1 MDLFGIAP
9 LELVVVLLVA
19 LLVLGPSRMVQV
31 AQSMGKFWRQAQR
44 SLREM
49 ADSATVKLDGEP
61 LDEEAQAL
69 PEPSESVSRSTSTDG
84 ATNGSSRRQARSR
97 RVSGP
102 EREAR
107 RRG

>member
-9 LELVVVLLVA
+9 LEVVVVLLVA
-19 LLVLGPSRMVQV
+19 LLVMGPARMVQV
-31 AQSMGKFWRQAQR
+31 AQSIGKFWREAQR

-49 ADSATVKLDGEP
+49 ADAATVKLDGEP
-61 LDEEAQAL
+61 LDEEPQAL
-69 PEPSESVSRSTSTDG
+69 AEPSDSVSRSTAADG
-84 ATNGSSRRQARSR
+84 ALNGGSRRQGRSR

-102 EREAR
+102 EREGR